1 VARQT
6 LHPASLGNLRL
17 GRCVEMRV
25 IDGDDCLRGNRANK
39 FFVLLGENA
48 GVRDARRIGRT
59 SPDRDTTGTA
69 R

>member
-1 VARQT
+1 
-6 LHPASLGNLRL
+6 
-17 GRCVEMRV
+17 MRV